1 MSNKRRKE
9 TQATGNEKY
18 YTEGYVKE
26 IFVRTASCGRKGK
39 DQILLRIEGANM
51 FKLDDAQERKSGLLI
66 VEGNEEG
73 LPRREKLCLKARVVC
88 SKHRFKGVTRDLQ
101 LFLSLKQSRVRARFV
116 IDKSIQR
123 ISSVVAL

>member
-1 MSNKRRKE
+1 MS
-9 TQATGNEKY
+9 Y

-26 IFVRTASCGRKGK
+26 IFVRTASCGLNEKE
-39 DQILLRIEGANM
+39 QIMLRIEGANM

-73 LPRREKLCLKARVVC
+73 LPKREKLCLKARVVC